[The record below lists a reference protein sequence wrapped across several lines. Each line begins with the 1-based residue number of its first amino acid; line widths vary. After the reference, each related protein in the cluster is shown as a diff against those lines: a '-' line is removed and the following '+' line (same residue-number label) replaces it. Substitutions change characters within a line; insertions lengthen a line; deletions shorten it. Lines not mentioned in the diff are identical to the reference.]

1 MSIQRSPKRAAARR
15 RRAAYASVLGKNQ
28 VSPVTITDVF
38 GNARVEEPKSKNEVL
53 AMSKK
58 RRKK

>member
-1 MSIQRSPKRAAARR
+1 MYKT
-15 RRAAYASVLGKNQ
+15 VLGKTQ

-38 GNARVEEPKSKNEVL
+38 GNTRVEQPKTKNEVL
-53 AMSKK
+53 AMNQK